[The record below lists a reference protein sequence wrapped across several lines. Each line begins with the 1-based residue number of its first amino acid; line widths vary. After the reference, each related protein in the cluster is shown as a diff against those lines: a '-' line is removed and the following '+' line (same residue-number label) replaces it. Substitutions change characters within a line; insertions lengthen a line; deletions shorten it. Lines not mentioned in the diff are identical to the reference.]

1 MRRRAMAVAVSAL
14 LLAGMPLAAV
24 EVNRVVLRVNDRIV
38 TLHDYQNR
46 LADRHQQ
53 ITNSDAAPD
62 EKTRRLAEAP
72 KEVLRD
78 FLDENL
84 LLSRADQL
92 DVTPSPEMMAQ
103 AEVQARKNWGIDD
116 DAQFRQALGQAG
128 MTHEDFRD
136 RVRETLMYQEVLD
149 RDVMSQVRVTD
160 EELQRY
166 YREHPDEFGVPVRLH
181 LREVVALESS
191 GLPADELERTARD
204 LYAQLQAGKSLDD
217 LAASGVGTG
226 TTSAAIDLGWVETRE
241 LDPALA
247 AAVEPLAPGGYAEPV
262 KARGGWHV
270 VQLAEREE
278 AHLRPYEEV
287 RDGLRSRERSKRY
300 QDRLADYMIDL
311 EEKAYISE
319 NAPAEAQ
326 GFRRER
332 AKVPGSDP
340 LESLRTDSTPPAA
353 PPVSI
358 EVPEPPPIE
367 VVPPPDGQRSP
378 R

>member
-1 MRRRAMAVAVSAL
+1 MAGAVSAL
-14 LLAGMPLAAV
+14 LLAGAPLAAV

-38 TLHDYQNR
+38 TLRDFQLR
-46 LADRHQQ
+46 LADRHNQ
-53 ITNSDAAPD
+53 INSSNAAPD
-62 EKTRRLAEAP
+62 DKARGLAEAP
-72 KEVLRD
+72 KGVLRD

-92 DVTPSPEMMAQ
+92 DIVPSAEMMAQ
-103 AEVQARKNWGIDD
+103 AEQQARKNWGIDD
-116 DAQFRQALGQAG
+116 DDQFRQALRQAG
-128 MTHEDFRD
+128 MSQEDFRD

-149 RDVMSQVRVTD
+149 RDVMSQIHVTD
-160 EELQRY
+160 EEVQRY
-166 YREHPDEFGVPVRLH
+166 YRDHPEEFSVPVRVR
-181 LREVVALESS
+181 LRELVVLEAS
-191 GLPADELERTARD
+191 GLAADELERTARD
-204 LYAQLQAGKSLDD
+204 LHSQLQSGKSLDD

-270 VQLAEREE
+270 VQLAERED
-278 AHLRPYEEV
+278 AHVRPYEEV
-287 RDGLRSRERSKRY
+287 RDAVRGRERSKRY
-300 QDRLADYMIDL
+300 QERLADYMIDL

-319 NAPAEAQ
+319 NAPPEAQ

-340 LESLRTDSTPPAA
+340 LEALRTDSAPPAA

-358 EVPEPPPIE
+358 DVPKPPPIE
-367 VVPPPDGQRSP
+367 AVPPPGGQNSP